1 MKTKNMRKKALLA
14 SMAMLLV
21 AVVALSGATYAW
33 FTSNTTATAT
43 GLKFQTNQQSSLL
56 FAAPNQESS
65 YYDVSSNWVGTYTLK
80 TPAATDQ
87 DPRDVLTPCSM
98 NVDSTTQSGLTAAI
112 EVKRVG
118 AGSGDEKTS
127 KVLQI
132 GGGGTY
138 YTEQFYVKST
148 NDTPLYL
155 TNFQMSNDNANLS
168 GALRFAVKVGS
179 NPAKIFAPAAAEAGV
194 TRKCVTAGTATFSD
208 ESTAPTFNDL
218 YTGAASLSEKGITV
232 ADQTIS
238 TWGATASGLLAEH
251 LSTKQLVTITF
262 WLEGNDQRCNNTAMG
277 QNIDGFTFTFGTG
290 ENS

>member
-43 GLKFQTNQQSSLL
+43 GLKFQTNQSSSLL
-56 FAAPNQESS
+56 FAAPGQQDS
-65 YYDVSSNWVGTYTLK
+65 YYEDSSNWVGTYNLK
-80 TPAATDQ
+80 NPAATTE
-87 DPRDVLTPCSM
+87 DPRDILTPCSM
-98 NVDSTTQSGLTAAI
+98 NVDGEGGLTNAI

-132 GGGGTY
+132 GPGGST
-138 YTEQFYVKST
+138 YTETFYVKST
-148 NDTPLYL
+148 SATPLYL
-155 TNFQMSNDNANLS
+155 TNFAMANENTNLS
-168 GALRFAVKVGS
+168 GALRYAVKVGT
-179 NPAKIFAPAAAEAGV
+179 NAAKIFAPVAAETGV
-194 TRKCVTAGTATFSD
+194 TRKCVTAGTVTFSD
-208 ESTAPTFNDL
+208 PATAPTFNDL
-218 YTGAASLSEKGITV
+218 YTGAASLPSGITV
-232 ADQTIS
+232 VDQTIS
-238 TWGATASGLLAEH
+238 TVGATTSGKLCDLAAN
-251 LSTKQLVTITF
+251 TKQLVTITF

-277 QNIDGFTFTFGTG
+277 QWIDGFTFTFGTG